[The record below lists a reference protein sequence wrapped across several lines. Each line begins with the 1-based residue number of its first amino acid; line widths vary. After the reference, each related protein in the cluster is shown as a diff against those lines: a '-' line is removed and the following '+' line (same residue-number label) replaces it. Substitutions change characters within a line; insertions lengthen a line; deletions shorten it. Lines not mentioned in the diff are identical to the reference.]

1 MKIKALCL
9 IIFTLLFSCEL
20 NNWADTIIK
29 NNSDFPVTFKFDNT
43 EQLSLS
49 IGTQTTFPTKAYQR
63 LKSYSPDKRVYFTYS
78 STNDGYTGEFNTRQ
92 SWTVKVINSLG
103 QTVTLSADDWMDS
116 IDDIPTG
123 DQSNEPDYQGKV
135 YTENPI
141 FTVVTSS
148 GFPAAA
154 VYERDSETE
163 DFLVTIQWS
172 K

>member
-1 MKIKALCL
+1 MKKMALCF
-9 IIFTLLFSCEL
+9 IILPLLFSCEF

-29 NNSDFPVTFKFDNT
+29 NDSDFSVTFKFDNT

-49 IGTQTTFPTKAYQR
+49 AGTQTTFPTKAYQH
-63 LKSYSPDKRVYFTYS
+63 LESYSPDKRVYFTYS
-78 STNDGYTGEFNTRQ
+78 STNDGYTGEFHTRQ

-103 QTVTLSADDWMDS
+103 QTATLSADGWMDS

-123 DQSNEPDYQGKV
+123 DQSNETDYQGKV
-135 YTENPI
+135 YTANPN